1 MGLGWRLASSGISLP
16 NNVFSWL
23 LSDFTGPFSR
33 PKNPS
38 KTCAPQGASPEEN
51 AGSDGDDI
59 GIARLLMATAAMKN
73 QTDRFYTTA
82 IVFAGRSVFY
92 TTLFEPP
99 LPPIQ
104 WLSLVRESDTE
115 CWGMFL
121 L

>member
-1 MGLGWRLASSGISLP
+1 MCVCVKGL
-16 NNVFSWL
+16 
-23 LSDFTGPFSR
+23 
-33 PKNPS
+33 
-38 KTCAPQGASPEEN
+38 QEN

-82 IVFAGRSVFY
+82 IVFAGRSGY

-104 WLSLVRESDTE
+104 WLSLVHESDTE
-115 CWGMFL
+115 CWACCSNWGMFL

>member
-1 MGLGWRLASSGISLP
+1 ML
-16 NNVFSWL
+16 
-23 LSDFTGPFSR
+23 
-33 PKNPS
+33 
-38 KTCAPQGASPEEN
+38 QEN

-82 IVFAGRSVFY
+82 IVFAGRSVY

-104 WLSLVRESDTE
+104 WLSLVHESDTE
-115 CWGMFL
+115 CWACCSNWGMFL